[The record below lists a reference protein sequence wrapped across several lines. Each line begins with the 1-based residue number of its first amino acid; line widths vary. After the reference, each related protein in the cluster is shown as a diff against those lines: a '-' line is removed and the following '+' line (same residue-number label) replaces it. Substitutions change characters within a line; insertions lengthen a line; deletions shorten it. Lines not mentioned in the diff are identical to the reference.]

1 MRARSD
7 TASAAGLLASA
18 VALRWSRPDLTA
30 AVAQHIGEAWAD
42 DDRTWVAAAGWLVH
56 GRAAIGDGRES
67 ASDALANL
75 ADRAPGLLDD
85 PSADRLR
92 IEIATLAAGQRE
104 PATARQLV
112 EPLLVGADRPADV
125 RADALGVLAR
135 CVLEERPPAID
146 EATRRAEAAW
156 AKVGG
161 VDAEIAAGALA
172 LLSAAASRRSGHPD
186 VAVARSADG
195 LARLDG
201 IPSGRA
207 ATPSRH
213 IAAALAAEWITALVE
228 AGRADEAREGCD
240 LVASHLSATGRPTR
254 QIALLRLTMARAIA
268 GLTSAGAFE
277 AVEQAAEDAS
287 DCDTPDLEGLCLSTL
302 GTLREQAG
310 RLDAAL
316 ESMRRGVAA
325 QRRDRARSERFRAAL
340 GVLSLRSSDRRPEGA
355 APRDRQQ
362 RDVTAASGRHVTRRP
377 ISAKVGAA
385 ESSSPFAVSS
395 GGPWR
400 TGHWSAE
407 SAVPGVSA
415 RGRGGRRRLPGPL
428 RVDQVGPTAPASGE
442 PSAFAVERAVPDP
455 AGVAAQ
461 HPAAMPHD
469 GAHRGSGG
477 SFARNGH
484 DPVDPLFGPLELIE
498 RVDFG
503 GDPVRPDDRGR
514 EDDGAHRTS
523 SPPSDD
529 APVDSTDVLHGRGG
543 GGTIADIPV
552 SPDEASDKGLYDGES
567 WLEAA
572 LAGLDRVWG
581 QSPPDLDAPPRRGVQ
596 PRPSTVDLPA
606 EGFDSSAGALPAVE
620 GAGDAAPV
628 DAVAGGSSVGA
639 AAAAAAAGTATA
651 PAAAVSPLADTG
663 AADTRAADT
672 GAADTG
678 AADTGAAAAA
688 AGDAVAEPGAL
699 QAAEAAWLSPDGVA
713 DGGAADPTTD
723 GLATEGLAAD
733 DLATEGLAADDL
745 ATDGL
750 ATDDLATDDPAVS
763 ADAVGCVVVVD
774 LIRAGGQVRGGGEL
788 LRALAEQ
795 LRGRIPRRARLRF
808 DTDDSALS
816 ILLPGQ
822 ARSAST
828 EWMHRTLPVV
838 FAEMADVGLPA
849 RLPTSTNLRA
859 AVHDTGG
866 PVGAQLL
873 QRVDLG
879 APQSPVRL
887 GRQDTS
893 PPPTVRWG
901 VPIREGGGGR
911 RRRADD
917 DALDQL
923 AGGRPAVEVRANRA
937 DDDRVAEPR
946 TPGEDADVV
955 PSMSG
960 PDEGAAPAAGR
971 HRQDTRAS
979 DAGRGD
985 AGQDSGQEEPAESPP
1000 SAGQGERHDPTP
1012 GDGHESGALRRAE
1025 AGEPV
1030 HPDGPTAPA
1039 DEAFSVEGLGL
1050 ADLLAGALAAYRGI

>member
-85 PSADRLR
+85 PAADRLR

-112 EPLLVGADRPADV
+112 EPLLVGAARPADV

-135 CVLEERPPAID
+135 CVLEERLPAIG

-161 VDAEIAAGALA
+161 IEAEIAAGALA
-172 LLSAAASRRSGHPD
+172 LLSAAASRRSGHPE
-186 VAVARSADG
+186 VAVARAADG

-316 ESMRRGVAA
+316 ESMLRGVAA

-340 GVLSLRSSDRRPEGA
+340 GVLSRRSSDRRPEGA
-355 APRDRQQ
+355 VPQDRQQ
-362 RDVTAASGRHVTRRP
+362 REVTAPSGGHVTHRP
-377 ISAKVGAA
+377 ISAMVGTA
-385 ESSSPFAVSS
+385 ESSSPFAVSAGS
-395 GGPWR
+395 PWR

-407 SAVPGVSA
+407 AAIPGVAA
-415 RGRGGRRRLPGPL
+415 RGRGGRRRLPGHL
-428 RVDQVGPTAPASGE
+428 RVDQNGSTAQAASGG
-442 PSAFAVERAVPDP
+442 PPAFAVEPPVPDP
-455 AGVAAQ
+455 AVVAAQ
-461 HPAAMPHD
+461 RPTAMPHD
-469 GAHRGSGG
+469 DAHRGAGG
-477 SFARNGH
+477 SFATNGH
-484 DPVDPLFGPLELIE
+484 GPVDPLFGRLELIE
-498 RVDFG
+498 RVDIG
-503 GDPVRPDDRGR
+503 GDAARPDDRGR
-514 EDDGAHRTS
+514 EDDSAHRAS
-523 SPPSDD
+523 SPASDD
-529 APVDSTDVLHGRGG
+529 ALADSTDALDGRGG
-543 GGTIADIPV
+543 GGAIADIPA
-552 SPDEASDKGLYDGES
+552 SPDEASGNGLYDGES
-567 WLEAA
+567 RLEAA
-572 LAGLDRVWG
+572 LAELDRVWG
-581 QSPPDLDAPPRRGVQ
+581 QPLPDLDAPHRRGVP
-596 PRPSTVDLPA
+596 PRPPTVDLPA
-606 EGFDSSAGALPAVE
+606 EGVDRPAGAVPAVD

-628 DAVAGGSSVGA
+628 DAVAGGRGVGA
-639 AAAAAAAGTATA
+639 AAAAPAAGTATA
-651 PAAAVSPLADTG
+651 PAAAVSALADTG
-663 AADTRAADT
+663 APA
-672 GAADTG
+672 GV
-678 AADTGAAAAA
+678 AA
-688 AGDAVAEPGAL
+688 AGVAAAGVAADGVAETGAL
-699 QAAEAAWLSPDGVA
+699 RAAEAAWDSLDEGA
-713 DGGAADPTTD
+713 D
-723 GLATEGLAAD
+723 EGL
-733 DLATEGLAADDL
+733 G
-745 ATDGL
+745 ATDGPPVS
-750 ATDDLATDDPAVS
+750 ADAVS

-774 LIRAGGQVRGGGEL
+774 LIRTGRQVGGGGKL

-795 LRGRIPRRARLRF
+795 LTARIPRHARLRF
-808 DTDDSALS
+808 ETDDSALS
-816 ILLPGQ
+816 VLLPGQ
-822 ARSAST
+822 ARSDAT

-849 RLPTSTNLRA
+849 LLPTGTNLRA
-859 AVHDTGG
+859 AVHDTDG

-887 GRQDTS
+887 GRLDTS
-893 PPPTVRWG
+893 PPFTVRWG
-901 VPIREGGGGR
+901 VPIREGSGGR
-911 RRRADD
+911 RRRAED

-923 AGGRPAVEVRANRA
+923 ACERPAGEVHANRA
-937 DDDRVAEPR
+937 DDDRVEEPR
-946 TPGEDADVV
+946 TPGEDAEVV
-955 PSMSG
+955 PSMRG
-960 PDEGAAPAAGR
+960 PDVGPAPAAGR
-971 HRQDTRAS
+971 HRQDASAS
-979 DAGRGD
+979 DAGRRD
-985 AGQDSGQEEPAESPP
+985 AGRDSGQEGPAESTP
-1000 SAGQGERHDPTP
+1000 SAGQGERHDPTR
-1012 GDGHESGALRRAE
+1012 GDSHEGGARRRAE

-1030 HPDGPTAPA
+1030 HPDGPSAPA